1 MRIRSYITLLILTC
15 LAGGFLVEYAIIW
28 QQDEHARLEAEQ
40 AHNRVTQS
48 QLEHFAANVSQ
59 FLISA
64 DLILGTGETYLLAGA
79 ADNVRFLKQTLGNL
93 ATQPLLSG
101 LDNELETVRNGVV
114 GIAALLDK
122 AARLNDGDREQQFAA
137 LLLQSDTLASKLV
150 VGMGALMHISTTRAK
165 QFDAMLAHSRYR
177 TMRLRIGAAVA
188 FGALILVLW
197 MWTTSRVSTPVQD
210 LTRAVEH
217 AMEREDSFTG
227 VTSGPHEIT
236 QLNGRLAVLIEH
248 LEDEVDRRT
257 QELTEA
263 RFQTEQVNEQLR
275 EKITEQLASEQ
286 RFRSA
291 FGNAPV
297 GMALLDA
304 AVQIIQVNTTFAE
317 ILGFE
322 QDNLLG
328 MGFPELLMPNE
339 QPEFLQHLEALHESD
354 NGRFEIRQRYQH
366 RNGSEIWCLLSAAAL
381 HNEQD
386 GSQQVIVQLLDVTEA
401 QLMSEQLSYQAR
413 HDSLTGLLN
422 RHEFDHKLDTFVS
435 DAEDEADWENSTH
448 VLCYL
453 DLDQFKVVNDSCGH
467 LVGDK
472 LLKQVADTISSEV
485 RSSDRVA
492 RLGGDEFGI
501 LLRNCGIVNAQRTA
515 NNIRERIANMQIVW
529 ESRMFRI
536 GASIG
541 LVEIRGDGRTSL
553 DLMNAADTACYA
565 AKNAGRNQVHIYD
578 PDDGE
583 STRLNQEMECVS
595 HLHMA
600 LDRDLFSLVRQ
611 PIIPLQQTGS
621 KGQHYEI
628 LLRMQDASG
637 QLLSP
642 GTFLPAAER
651 YNLITRI
658 DRWVVNTV
666 ITWLKSNPAELNA
679 LGVCSVNLSGQ
690 SLSNTDLLNF
700 IYKEVL
706 QAEFPHGVLCFEIT
720 ETAAITE
727 LAKARKFIERM
738 KAIGCRFALDDFG
751 RGLSSF
757 GYLKNLP
764 VDYVKIDG
772 EFIRNITRDPVDL
785 AMARSINE
793 VAHASGKK
801 TIAEFVEDAETAELL
816 RRIGVDYAQGYYFGK
831 PAAFMKAVNAA

>member
-1 MRIRSYITLLILTC
+1 
-15 LAGGFLVEYAIIW
+15 
-28 QQDEHARLEAEQ
+28 
-40 AHNRVTQS
+40 
-48 QLEHFAANVSQ
+48 
-59 FLISA
+59 
-64 DLILGTGETYLLAGA
+64 LILGTGETYLLAGA
-79 ADNVRFLKQTLGNL
+79 TDNVRFLKQTLGNL
-93 ATQPLLSG
+93 AVQPLLSG
-101 LDNELETVRNGVV
+101 LDDEVGIVRNRVI

-122 AARLNDGDREQQFAA
+122 AARLSDGDREQQFSA
-137 LLLQSDTLASKLV
+137 LLLQSDTQASELV
-150 VGMGALMHISTTRAK
+150 TGMGALMHISTTRAK
-165 QFDAMLAHSRYR
+165 QFDAMLEHSRYR
-177 TMRLRIGAAVA
+177 TMRLRIGAAAA
-188 FGALILVLW
+188 FGSLILILW
-197 MWTTSRVSTPVQD
+197 MWTTSRVSNPVQD

-227 VTSGPHEIT
+227 VTNGPHEIM
-236 QLNGRLAVLIEH
+236 QLNGRLAVLIER
-248 LEDEVDRRT
+248 LEDEVERRT
-257 QELTEA
+257 LQLTEA
-263 RFQTEQVNEQLR
+263 RSQTEQVNEQLR

-304 AVQIIQVNTTFAE
+304 AERIIQVNATFAE

-322 QDNLLG
+322 QDNLLD
-328 MGFPELLMPNE
+328 MGFPELLIPDE
-339 QPEFLQHLEALHESD
+339 RPEFLQNLEALHESD

-366 RNGSEIWCLLSAAAL
+366 RDGSEIWCLLSAAAL
-381 HNEQD
+381 HNEHD
-386 GSQQVIVQLLDVTEA
+386 GSEQVIVQLLDVTEA
-401 QLMSEQLSYQAR
+401 QLMSEAISYQAR

-422 RHEFDHKLDTFVS
+422 RREFDHKLDTFVR
-435 DAEDEADWENSTH
+435 DAEDEADWENSMH

-472 LLKQVADTISSEV
+472 LLKQVAETISGEV

-501 LLRNCGIVNAQRTA
+501 LLRNCSIANAQRTA
-515 NNIRERIANMQIVW
+515 NSIRERIANMQIVW
-529 ESRMFRI
+529 EGRMYRI

-541 LVEIRGDGRTSL
+541 LVEIRGDGRTSH
-553 DLMNAADTACYA
+553 DLMSAADTACYA
-565 AKNAGRNQVHIYD
+565 AKNAGRDQVHVYD
-578 PDDGE
+578 PDDDE
-583 STRLNQEMECVS
+583 CTRLNQEMECVS
-595 HLHMA
+595 QLHMA
-600 LDRDLFSLVRQ
+600 LDRDLFTLVRQ
-611 PIIPLQQTGS
+611 PIIPLQQTDS

-637 QLLSP
+637 QHILP

-658 DRWVVNTV
+658 DRWVVRTA
-666 ITWLKSNPAELNA
+666 ITWLKNNPAELNA
-679 LGVCSVNLSGQ
+679 LGTCSINLSGQ
-690 SLSNTDLLNF
+690 TLSNTDLLNF
-700 IYKEVL
+700 IYREVM
-706 QAEFPHGVLCFEIT
+706 QAELPHGAVCFEIT

-727 LAKARKFIERM
+727 IAKARKFIEQM

-772 EFIRNITRDPVDL
+772 EFIRNITRDTVDL
-785 AMARSINE
+785 AMVRSINE

-831 PAAFMKAVNAA
+831 PADFIKAANAA